1 MKKLVASFHGGTKNY
16 LAEYQ
21 EYNKLCMRQ
30 FADFPDVEV
39 KEKNDQESKI
49 QTENS

>member
-1 MKKLVASFHGGTKNY
+1 
-16 LAEYQ
+16 
-21 EYNKLCMRQ
+21 MRQ

-39 KEKNDQESKI
+39 KEKNDQENKI